1 MKITQNETAEQK
13 KARLARCVNIIKNV
27 NTGEKSQFK
36 PLEGLDTDP
45 RMIEFNKEEQEEN
58 DMNITHEL
66 IVVSKGRRKI
76 VDNF

>member
-1 MKITQNETAEQK
+1 MKITQNETTEQK

-45 RMIEFNKEEQEEN
+45 RMIEFNKEE
-58 DMNITHEL
+58 
-66 IVVSKGRRKI
+66 
-76 VDNF
+76 